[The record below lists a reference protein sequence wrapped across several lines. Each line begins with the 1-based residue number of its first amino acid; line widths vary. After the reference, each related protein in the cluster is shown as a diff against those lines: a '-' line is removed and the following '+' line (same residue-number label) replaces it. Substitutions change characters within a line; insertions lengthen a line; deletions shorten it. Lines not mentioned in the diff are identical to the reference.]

1 MSDSKFGLHVLWMA
15 PVFFIIEGP
24 SIIYETITESEIYK
38 KAKYKRIY
46 RKYKYQMYKGGKNY
60 DYHTLT
66 QKDKLEI
73 ENYIKSKVTQK

>member
-1 MSDSKFGLHVLWMA
+1 MKNSKFGLHVLWMVPA
-15 PVFFIIEGP
+15 FYIINAP
-24 SIIYETITESEIYK
+24 SIMHEVITESEIYK

-66 QKDKLEI
+66 PEDKLEI
-73 ENYIKSKVTQK
+73 ENYIKAKVTHK